1 MKLRENS
8 TYSSIKM
15 SKILR
20 SKINQRSARLVL
32 KSKNHLM
39 KLKTYINRKTSR
51 VHELND
57 LNVVMV
63 EVPPNWSTD

>member
-15 SKILR
+15 SKIL

-32 KSKNHLM
+32 KSKKHLM